1 MSNYDRSLLPIL
13 REVFEAKLEYLNTAL
28 DTINQTYGSLDN
40 FLTNILNI
48 DVEALKNKFLR

>member
-28 DTINQTYGSLDN
+28 DTISSTYNSLDN
-40 FLTNILNI
+40 FLINTLNI
-48 DVEALKNKFLR
+48 DIETLRNKFLR